1 MEVDLLAGLG
11 VGFLGSRLKRLA
23 ERMQA
28 DAAEVA
34 RSLDLPVQPAQMS
47 MLMTL
52 RLHGPMTV
60 GELAERLRVAQPTVT
75 RALGT
80 LEDFVEVRRSPDD
93 QRAKRLAL
101 TEKGEAL
108 MVRVQT
114 QLLPRIEPAA
124 ASLVEG
130 LSGDFMQGL
139 TRVEARLAES
149 SLLSRSEAAGPPAM
163 WARDF
168 SDDLA
173 EAFHRI
179 NAEWIQDMFTLEA
192 NDIALLSKPRELILD
207 KGGVVLFAE
216 TPRLGVVGT
225 CALMV
230 SKDGW
235 VELTKMGVLKSARGL
250 KVGEFLLAKTLQRAS
265 SLGFDKVYLLT
276 NKKCAPAIH
285 LYKKLGFVHDAEI
298 MRLFGARYARCDV
311 AMSYRPR
318 GDLKPLPP
326 SSQRES

>member
-1 MEVDLLAGLG
+1 MESDLLAGFG

-34 RSLDLPVQPAQMS
+34 RALDLPVQPAQMS
-47 MLMTL
+47 LLMTI
-52 RLHGPMTV
+52 RLHGPIAV
-60 GELAERLRVAQPTVT
+60 GELAQRLQLAQPTVT

-80 LEDFVEVRRSPDD
+80 LGEFVEARKTPGDARS
-93 QRAKRLAL
+93 KSLAL
-101 TEKGEAL
+101 TPAGEAL

-114 QLLPRIEPAA
+114 ELLPRIEPAA
-124 ASLVEG
+124 AELVEG
-130 LSGDFMQGL
+130 LTGDFMQGL
-139 TRVEARLAES
+139 TKVEARLADK
-149 SLLSRSEAAGPPAM
+149 SLLARIQAAGAPTL
-163 WARDF
+163 WVRDF

-173 EAFHRI
+173 EAFYRI
-179 NAEWIQDMFTLEA
+179 NAEWIQDMFVLEE

-216 TPRLGVVGT
+216 TAQLGVVGT

-230 SKDGW
+230 SKNGW

-250 KVGEFLLAKTLQRAS
+250 KAGEYLLAKTLERAA
-265 SLGFDKVYLLT
+265 SLGMDKVYLLT
-276 NKKCAPAIH
+276 NRKCAAAIH
-285 LYKKLGFVHDAEI
+285 LYEKLGFVHDAEI
-298 MRLFGARYARCDV
+298 MAMFGARYERCDV

-318 GDLKPLPP
+318 G
-326 SSQRES
+326 

>member
-1 MEVDLLAGLG
+1 VAMEVDLLAGFG

-34 RSLDLPVQPAQMS
+34 RFLDLPVQPAQMS
-47 MLMTL
+47 LLMTI
-52 RLHGPMTV
+52 RLHGPITV
-60 GELAERLRVAQPTVT
+60 GELAERLQLAQPTVT

-80 LEDFVEVRRSPDD
+80 LGEFVEARRAPGDARS
-93 QRAKRLAL
+93 KSLAL
-101 TEKGEAL
+101 TPAGEAL
-108 MVRVQT
+108 LVRVQT

-124 ASLVEG
+124 AELVEG

-139 TRVEARLAES
+139 AKVEARLAEI
-149 SLLSRSEAAGPPAM
+149 SLLARIQRAPPPSM

-173 EAFHRI
+173 EAFHQI
-179 NAEWIQDMFTLEA
+179 NAEWISEMFALER
-192 NDIALLSKPRELILD
+192 NDIDLLSRPRELILD

-216 TPRLGVVGT
+216 TPDLGVVGT

-250 KVGEFLLAKTLQRAS
+250 KVGEFLLAKTLERAA
-265 SLGFDKVYLLT
+265 SLGMDKVYLLT
-276 NKKCAPAIH
+276 NKKCAAAIH
-285 LYKKLGFVHDAEI
+285 LYEKLGFVHDAEI
-298 MRLFGARYARCDV
+298 MRLFGARYERCDV
-311 AMSYRPR
+311 AMSYAPR
-318 GDLKPLPP
+318 G
-326 SSQRES
+326 

>member
-1 MEVDLLAGLG
+1 MDVDLLAGFG

-47 MLMTL
+47 MLMTI
-52 RLHGPMTV
+52 RLHGPISV
-60 GELAERLRVAQPTVT
+60 GELAQRLQLAQPTVT

-80 LEDFVEVRRSPDD
+80 LGEFVEARKTPGDARS
-93 QRAKRLAL
+93 KSLAL
-101 TEKGEAL
+101 TAAGEAL

-114 QLLPRIEPAA
+114 ELLPRIEPAA
-124 ASLVEG
+124 AQLVEG
-130 LSGDFMQGL
+130 LTGDFMQGL
-139 TRVEARLAES
+139 TKVEARLEEA
-149 SLLSRSEAAGPPAM
+149 SLLTRIQAAGPPKL

-173 EAFHRI
+173 EAFYRI
-179 NAEWIQDMFTLEA
+179 NAEWIQDMFVLEE

-216 TPRLGVVGT
+216 TADLGVVGT

-235 VELTKMGVLKSARGL
+235 VELTKMGVLQSARGL
-250 KVGEFLLAKTLQRAS
+250 KAGEYLLAKTLERAA
-265 SLGFDKVYLLT
+265 SLGMDKVYLLT
-276 NKKCAPAIH
+276 NRKCAAAIH
-285 LYKKLGFVHDAEI
+285 LYGKLGFVHDAEI
-298 MRLFGARYARCDV
+298 MAMFGARYERCDV

-318 GDLKPLPP
+318 G
-326 SSQRES
+326 

>member
-1 MEVDLLAGLG
+1 MEIDLLAGLG

-34 RSLDLPVQPAQMS
+34 RSLDLPVQPAQVS
-47 MLMTL
+47 LLMTI
-52 RLHGPMTV
+52 RLHGPLTV
-60 GELAERLRVAQPTVT
+60 GELAERLQLAQPTVT
-75 RALGT
+75 RALGA
-80 LEDFVEVRRSPDD
+80 LEAFVKVQRSTGD
-93 QRAKRLAL
+93 QRTKRLGL
-101 TEKGEAL
+101 TKKGEAL
-108 MVRVQT
+108 MVRIQT
-114 QLLPRIEPAA
+114 QLMPRIEPAA
-124 ASLVEG
+124 ASLVQG

-139 TRVEARLAES
+139 AQVEARLSEA
-149 SLLSRSEAAGPPAM
+149 SLLSRIEAAGPPSM

-173 EAFHRI
+173 EAFYRI
-179 NAEWIQDMFTLEA
+179 NAEWIEDMFALEE

-216 TPRLGVVGT
+216 TPQLGVVGT

-235 VELTKMGVLKSARGL
+235 VELTKMGVLESARGL
-250 KVGEFLLAKTLQRAS
+250 KVGEFLLAKTLERAS
-265 SLGFDKVYLLT
+265 SLGLDKIYLLT

-285 LYKKLGFVHDAEI
+285 LYEKRGFVHDAEI
-298 MRLFGARYARCDV
+298 MRQFGARYARCDV

-318 GDLKPLPP
+318 G
-326 SSQRES
+326 

>member
-1 MEVDLLAGLG
+1 MEVDLLAGFG

-34 RSLDLPVQPAQMS
+34 RSLDLPIQPAQVS
-47 MLMTL
+47 LMMAI
-52 RLHGPMTV
+52 RLHGPITV
-60 GELAERLRVAQPTVT
+60 GELAERLQLAQPTVT

-80 LEDFVEVRRSPDD
+80 LEDFVEARRSPDD
-93 QRAKRLAL
+93 QRSKRLVL

-108 MVRVQT
+108 VVRIQT
-114 QLLPRIEPAA
+114 QLLPRIEPAV

-139 TRVEARLAES
+139 AQVEVRLAEA
-149 SLLSRSEAAGPPAM
+149 SLLSRIEAAGPPAM

-173 EAFHRI
+173 DAFYRI
-179 NAEWIQDMFTLEA
+179 NAEWIEDMFALEE
-192 NDIALLSKPRELILD
+192 NDIALLSRPRELILD

-216 TPRLGVVGT
+216 TPQLGVVGT
-225 CALMV
+225 CALML

-250 KVGEFLLAKTLQRAS
+250 KVGEFLLAKTLERAS
-265 SLGFDKVYLLT
+265 SLGFGKVYLLT
-276 NKKCAPAIH
+276 NKKCAAAIH
-285 LYKKLGFVHDAEI
+285 LYEKLGFVHDAEI
-298 MRLFGARYARCDV
+298 MRLFGARYERCDV

-318 GDLKPLPP
+318 G
-326 SSQRES
+326 

>member
-1 MEVDLLAGLG
+1 MEVDLLAGFG

-47 MLMTL
+47 LLMTI
-52 RLHGPMTV
+52 RLHGPISV
-60 GELAERLRVAQPTVT
+60 GELAQRLQLAQPTVT

-80 LEDFVEVRRSPDD
+80 LGEFVEARPAPGDARS
-93 QRAKRLAL
+93 KHLAL
-101 TEKGEAL
+101 TPAGEAL

-114 QLLPRIEPAA
+114 ELLPRIEPAA
-124 ASLVEG
+124 AQLVEG
-130 LSGDFMQGL
+130 LTGDFMQGL
-139 TRVEARLAES
+139 TKVETRLEEA
-149 SLLSRSEAAGPPAM
+149 SLLTRIQDAGPPKL

-173 EAFHRI
+173 EAFYRI
-179 NAEWIQDMFTLEA
+179 NAEWIQDMFVLEE

-216 TPRLGVVGT
+216 TADLGVVGT

-235 VELTKMGVLKSARGL
+235 VELTKMGVLESARGL
-250 KVGEFLLAKTLQRAS
+250 KAGEYLLAKTLERAA
-265 SLGFDKVYLLT
+265 SLGMDKVYLLT
-276 NKKCAPAIH
+276 NRKCAAAIH
-285 LYKKLGFVHDAEI
+285 LYEKLGFVHDAEI
-298 MRLFGARYARCDV
+298 MAMFGARYERCDV
-311 AMSYRPR
+311 AMSYKPR
-318 GDLKPLPP
+318 G
-326 SSQRES
+326 

>member
-1 MEVDLLAGLG
+1 MEVDLLAGFG

-34 RSLDLPVQPAQMS
+34 RSLDLSMQPAQMS
-47 MLMTL
+47 LLMTI
-52 RLHGPMTV
+52 RLYGPIAV
-60 GELAERLRVAQPTVT
+60 GELAERLRQAQPTVT

-80 LEDFVEVRRSPDD
+80 LERDGLVETRRAPGDGRS
-93 QRAKRLAL
+93 RRLAL
-101 TEKGEAL
+101 TEAGEAL

-114 QLLPRIEPAA
+114 ELLPRIDPAA
-124 ASLVEG
+124 AQLVEG

-139 TRVEARLAES
+139 AKVEARLEAA
-149 SLLSRSEAAGPPAM
+149 SLLDRIQAVGPPAM

-173 EAFHRI
+173 EAFYRI
-179 NAEWIQDMFTLEA
+179 NAEWIEDMFVLEE
-192 NDIALLSKPRELILD
+192 NDIALLSRPRELILD

-216 TPRLGVVGT
+216 TPELGVVGT

-235 VELTKMGVLKSARGL
+235 VELTKMGVSKSARGL
-250 KVGEFLLAKTLQRAS
+250 KVGEFLLAKTLERAA
-265 SLGFDKVYLLT
+265 SLGMDKVYLLT
-276 NKKCAPAIH
+276 NRKCAAAIH
-285 LYKKLGFVHDAEI
+285 LYEKLGFQHDAEI
-298 MRLFGARYARCDV
+298 MRLFGARYERCDV
-311 AMSYRPR
+311 AMAFGAR
-318 GDLKPLPP
+318 
-326 SSQRES
+326 